1 MAKVKIVKEKKAT
14 DYTFTGDTLEL
25 DSIAKNTESNESAEK
40 KDDAKEREY
49 RLRADTKLDKIKHK
63 SKITGGH
70 SMQGHSPVYE

>member
-1 MAKVKIVKEKKAT
+1 MAKVKIIRARKT
-14 DYTFTGDTLEL
+14 TNYTFTGDTLDL
-25 DSIAKNTESNESAEK
+25 DSIARDTESNEFTEK

-49 RLRADTKLDKIKHK
+49 RLRTDAKLDEMKRK

>member
-1 MAKVKIVKEKKAT
+1 MAKVKIIRERKT
-14 DYTFTGDTLEL
+14 TNYTFTGDTLDL
-25 DSIAKNTESNESAEK
+25 DSIARDTESNEFTEK

-49 RLRADTKLDKIKHK
+49 RLRTDAKLDKMKHK